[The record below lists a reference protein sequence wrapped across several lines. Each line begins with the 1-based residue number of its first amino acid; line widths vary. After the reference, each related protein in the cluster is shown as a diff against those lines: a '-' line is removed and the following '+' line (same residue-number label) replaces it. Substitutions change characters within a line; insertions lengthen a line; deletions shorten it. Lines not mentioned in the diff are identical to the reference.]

1 MKILKKLD
9 SETDV
14 FALPVGTLVY
24 VTDTKIVPS
33 VASEPMLVAH
43 GNKNHADCITF
54 VDTKFHPWC
63 YTAGGWHCEYGKD
76 WWVEVENG
84 FTVETPHGTLHAY
97 DKNNSEYPGVMVDLF
112 VPGDDVPIGLAM
124 TEYIPSSSEG
134 MSDYIPGQPMEMWA
148 QFKEIPNRRI
158 ATDPETND
166 LYVTAGFVTRAWP
179 DEVHAEDKHKR
190 VFHFGYQ
197 PGHAEQKKEGQK

>member
-24 VTDTKIVPS
+24 VTDKKATPPLV
-33 VASEPMLVAH
+33 SEPMLVTH
-43 GNKNHADCITF
+43 VEDNNSERVIF
-54 VDTKFHPWC
+54 VDTKLRPWG
-63 YTAGGWHCEYGKD
+63 YTTTSGHYDKD

-97 DKNNSEYPGVMVDLF
+97 NKNDSEYPGVMVDLF

-148 QFKEIPNRRI
+148 QFKEVPNRRI

-197 PGHAEQKKEGQK
+197 PGHTEQEKEDSK